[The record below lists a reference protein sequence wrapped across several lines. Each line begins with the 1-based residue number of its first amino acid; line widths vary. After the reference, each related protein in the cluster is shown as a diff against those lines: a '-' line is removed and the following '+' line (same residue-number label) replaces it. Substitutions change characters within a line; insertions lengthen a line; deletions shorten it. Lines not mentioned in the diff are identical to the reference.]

1 MRFGALLCGVFL
13 AGPGLAQVSLQEA
26 PSTDEVEGNPPPFT
40 IQEQDQ
46 PFIIEGNSATIS
58 LGNATTVESE
68 TRLRVSQAP
77 VAKLRGLD
85 KLAGVSIDIQTERGT
100 PVQYGRLTIEM
111 RDCRYPENNPSG
123 DAFVYLDIQAEG
135 QSAPLF
141 SGWMVASSPAL
152 NALEHPRYDI
162 WAIRCQ
168 FEVQEAVAE
177 AEPDA
182 ASPQVAA
189 GESSPRPIMRP

>member
-1 MRFGALLCGVFL
+1 MRFGALLITAALF
-13 AGPGLAQVSLQEA
+13 ADPSLAQVTLQEA
-26 PSTDEVEGNPPPFT
+26 PSTDEVDGNPPPFT
-40 IQEQDQ
+40 IEAQDQ

-68 TRLRVSQAP
+68 TRIRVSSAP

-85 KLAGVSIDIQTERGT
+85 KLAGVSADIQAERGS
-100 PVQYGRLTIEM
+100 PVRYGRLTIEM
-111 RDCRYPENNPSG
+111 GDCRYPENNPSG
-123 DAFVYLDIQAEG
+123 DAYVFLDIKADG

-152 NALEHPRYDI
+152 SALEHPRYDI

-168 FEVQEAVAE
+168 FEVQEE
-177 AEPDA
+177 GQEP
-182 ASPQVAA
+182 PGPTPEVVA